1 MSKKDEDFMSLWG
14 KKAGANPQ
22 ASVIGGLQKQITE
35 RDKEIE
41 KLTAQLTT
49 IKARLAEDVKILE
62 ESEKTLNAQAGQIQE
77 LKNQLYG
84 KGGAPPD
91 KGEASGAASDM
102 QSPVAEN
109 KQLKKQIKDFQDKIY
124 VFSMLP
130 DRITELE
137 KKNEK
142 LTRMIDQY
150 EANEKKL
157 TDTVKKL
164 SIGAGSE
171 DIVLDLQDQVKKQED
186 KIKQLQAQLE
196 TAKEQAMFPTEAAGS
211 ADSDVRQLKLNL
223 ANLTSELNRAK
234 LSGQEEKDRR
244 IELEAK
250 VDILKRTL
258 EGAKQSGGLQGANV
272 GNLQA
277 EVKTKTSL
285 ISDLEGKI
293 RKLEADVEAN
303 ANSLTIALDKTKTVE
318 KENQALRGKVAS
330 VEEKYKDATLRFEN
344 LVASKTKGQAG
355 SPIEVEMKAL
365 RAKVD
370 TLSSQN
376 ETLASEKSGL
386 EEQLKAAS
394 AQKGSES
401 LIKDLQ
407 GKLTKQ
413 KQQIEL
419 LEADNKALQESAAS
433 ASKAG
438 PAVDVDKIQAE
449 NASLKAEIDVMKQA
463 GKGGDAALR
472 NLVADLQTKLSQQK
486 LEVAKLKKEN
496 VKLSSYKD
504 SGEKIEYLEKQVAQL
519 KEGGKEK
526 MGGEETAGPAQ
537 PGGPLS
543 TLVSDLQSKLNSAK
557 AIMTKQEADLKK
569 LESKLR
575 DYQTKERMIED
586 KLGMADTK
594 LASATKKDLE
604 SSQKVDEL
612 ASYKKKSSDDEVII
626 SQLNNQLQD
635 ATERATKA
643 ETLVKDRDAELKELE
658 DKVQNL
664 RDALAHK

>member
-22 ASVIGGLQKQITE
+22 ASVIGGLQKQISE

-41 KLTAQLTT
+41 KLNQQLMT

-62 ESEKTLNAQAGQIQE
+62 ESEKTLNSQAAQIQE
-77 LKNQLYG
+77 FKNQLYG

-91 KGEASGAASDM
+91 KSDVSGAAPDM
-102 QSPVAEN
+102 QSAVGEN
-109 KQLKKQIKDFQDKIY
+109 KQLKSKVKELQDKIY

-171 DIVLDLQDQVKKQED
+171 DIVLDLQDKVKKQED
-186 KIKQLQAQLE
+186 KIKQLQSQLD
-196 TAKEQAMFPTEAAGS
+196 TAKEQAMFTPEAAGS
-211 ADSDVRQLKLNL
+211 ADADVRQLKQNL
-223 ANLTSELNRAK
+223 ANLTSDLNRAK
-234 LSGQEEKDRR
+234 LTGQEERDRR

-250 VDILKRTL
+250 VDILKKTL
-258 EGAKQSGGLQGANV
+258 EGAKQSGLQGANV

-277 EVKTKTSL
+277 EVKAKTAL
-285 ISDLEGKI
+285 ITDLEGKI
-293 RKLEADVEAN
+293 RKLEGDVEE
-303 ANSLTIALDKTKTVE
+303 NSKSLYKAQEKTKTME
-318 KENQALRGKVAS
+318 KENQTLRDKVAS

-344 LVASKTKGQAG
+344 MVASKTKGG
-355 SPIEVEMKAL
+355 PSPIEAEMKSL
-365 RAKVD
+365 RAKID
-370 TLSSQN
+370 ALSGEN
-376 ETLASEKSGL
+376 EKLASEKSAL
-386 EEQLKAAS
+386 EAQVKEAG

-407 GKLTKQ
+407 SKLNKQ
-413 KQQIEL
+413 KQQIDQ
-419 LEADNKALQESAAS
+419 LEGEAKQLRESAAS

-438 PAVDVDKIQAE
+438 PAVDIEKIQAE
-449 NASLKAEIDVMKQA
+449 NASLKAEMDVMKQA

-472 NLVADLQTKLSQQK
+472 GLVADLQTKLSQQK

-504 SGEKIEYLEKQVAQL
+504 AGEKIEFLEKQVAQL
-519 KEGGKEK
+519 KEEGKGK
-526 MGGEETAGPAQ
+526 AGGEEGPASAQ
-537 PGGPLS
+537 PSGPLS
-543 TLVSDLQSKLNSAK
+543 ALVSDLQSKLNSAK
-557 AIMTKQEADLKK
+557 TSLNAREGEIKK
-569 LESKLR
+569 LENKLR
-575 DYQTKERMIED
+575 DYATKERMIED
-586 KLGMADTK
+586 KLSMADSK
-594 LASATKKDLE
+594 LTSATKKDLE
-604 SSQKVDEL
+604 ASQKGDEL
-612 ASYKKKSSDDEVII
+612 AAFKKKSEDDEVII
-626 SQLNNQLQD
+626 TQLNGQVKDLN
-635 ATERATKA
+635 ERVTKA
-643 ETLVKDRDAELKELE
+643 ETLVKDRDAELRELE
-658 DKVQNL
+658 EKVQNL

>member
-1 MSKKDEDFMSLWG
+1 MSKDEDFMSLWG
-14 KKAGANPQ
+14 KKTGANPQ
-22 ASVIGGLQKQITE
+22 ASVIGGLQKQIAE

-41 KLTAQLTT
+41 KANQQLTT
-49 IKARLAEDVKILE
+49 LKARLAEDVKILE
-62 ESEKTLNAQAGQIQE
+62 ESEKTLNAQANQIQD

-84 KGGAPPD
+84 KGGAPD
-91 KGEASGAASDM
+91 KSAESGAAPADM
-102 QSPVAEN
+102 KSAVSEN
-109 KQLKKQIKDFQDKIY
+109 KQLRSKVKEMQDKIY

-171 DIVLDLQDQVKKQED
+171 DIVLDLQNQVKKQED
-186 KIKQLQAQLE
+186 QIRQLQTQLE
-196 TAKEQAMFPTEAAGS
+196 AAKEQAMFPTESAGS
-211 ADSDVRQLKLNL
+211 SDADVRQLKQNI
-223 ANLTSELNRAK
+223 ANLTAELNRAK
-234 LSGQEEKDRR
+234 LNGQDEKDRR

-258 EGAKQSGGLQGANV
+258 EGAKQTGGLQGANV

-277 EVKTKTSL
+277 EVRSKTLS
-285 ISDLEGKI
+285 ISELEGKI
-293 RKLEADVEAN
+293 RKLEAEEADN
-303 ANSLTIALDKTKTVE
+303 VKLLNSIQDKSRAME
-318 KENQALRGKVAS
+318 KENQTLKDKVAS

-344 LVASKTKGQAG
+344 LVASKQKGQVVNPYETEA
-355 SPIEVEMKAL
+355 KAL
-365 RAKVD
+365 RAKVE
-370 TLSSQN
+370 TLSAEN
-376 ETLASEKSGL
+376 EKLTSERSGL
-386 EEQLKAAS
+386 EEQVKAANV
-394 AQKGSES
+394 QKGSETS
-401 LIKDLQ
+401 IKDLQ
-407 GKLTKQ
+407 GKLNKQ
-413 KQQIEL
+413 KQQVEQLENENKEL
-419 LEADNKALQESAAS
+419 RESVAAAKSS
-433 ASKAG
+433 A
-438 PAVDVDKIQAE
+438 PVDVDKIQAE
-449 NASLKAEIDVMKQA
+449 NASLKAEMDVMKQA

-504 SGEKIEYLEKQVAQL
+504 AGEKIEFLEKQVAQL
-519 KEGGKEK
+519 KGGVKA
-526 MGGEETAGPAQ
+526 GGEEVTTPTAQ
-537 PGGPLS
+537 PAAPAGPLS
-543 TLVSDLQSKLNSAK
+543 ALVTDLQSKLNSAK
-557 AIMTKQEADLKK
+557 AIMAKQEADLKK
-569 LESKLR
+569 LEGKLR

-586 KLGMADTK
+586 KLGMADSK

-604 SSQKVDEL
+604 ASQKVDEL
-612 ASYKKKSSDDEVII
+612 TAFKKKSEDDETII
-626 SQLNNQLQD
+626 AQLNAQLKD
-635 ATERATKA
+635 ATERLTKA